1 MYKSE
6 IIIAISERTGL
17 KEAVSKKVLKAFI
30 EVVTEAL
37 IKGEKV
43 QLAGFGTFEVFER
56 SARQGRNPFTGDTMI
71 ISASKIPKFRAGKTL
86 KTRIN
91 A

>member
-17 KEAVSKKVLKAFI
+17 KEADSEKALKAFI

-37 IKGEKV
+37 VKGEKV
-43 QLAGFGTFEVFER
+43 QRIGLARELQE
-56 SARQGRNPFTGDTMI
+56 A
-71 ISASKIPKFRAGKTL
+71 L
-86 KTRIN
+86 L
-91 A
+91 